1 MSPQSKKRVVRV
13 LVSKMFLDVPHLIF
27 LFTVCGDSIHC
38 FELLARTT
46 FATYVCI
53 YVYIYIH
60 TYLLVRVYTYM
71 SLDPSGEGVKLI
83 SMIVLYKFGRHFP
96 FPGGWAAFGLN
107 FCYPLAL

>member
-53 YVYIYIH
+53 YVYIYTHVLACTGIYVH
-60 TYLLVRVYTYM
+60 
-71 SLDPSGEGVKLI
+71 GVG
-83 SMIVLYKFGRHFP
+83 SF
-96 FPGGWAAFGLN
+96 W
-107 FCYPLAL
+107 